1 MSTRSV
7 TVAFRGHGRLR
18 ASLGQ
23 HVPDARQVIEAL
35 ESAGISLHDVTDRLL
50 ENGVAVFNQAVET
63 LLSAVDKGRQGR

>member
-7 TVAFRGHGRLR
+7 TVAFRDHGRLR

-35 ESAGISLHDVTDRLL
+35 ESTGISLHDVTDRLL
-50 ENGVAVFNQAVET
+50 ENGVALFNQAVET